1 VTPENPVYLELGN
14 VVERGLKQ
22 RCGVTL
28 ARRINYAINVATMV
42 NQSVSMVAQLKAANV
57 TTPICI
63 CDPIVEITISQAAAN
78 QQYRPEWLAV
88 AWGDPQGRQLEQDQL
103 HHTLAYSGTYPVKKQ
118 TEAYRVFKLANPGG
132 EPQEQYYPVAYYM
145 TMYLF
150 DILQQAGPN
159 LMPATFRDGAFS
171 MPRSAIGDIGIWG
184 GGVGRY
190 SPVVTAQVGRWEPNT
205 TSGFDDRKG
214 AWQSCD
220 GGTWYPYTDPA
231 GWGATRTPFQ
241 CPP

>member
-1 VTPENPVYLELGN
+1 
-14 VVERGLKQ
+14 
-22 RCGVTL
+22 
-28 ARRINYAINVATMV
+28 
-42 NQSVSMVAQLKAANV
+42 
-57 TTPICI
+57 
-63 CDPIVEITISQAAAN
+63 
-78 QQYRPEWLAV
+78 
-88 AWGDPQGRQLEQDQL
+88 
-103 HHTLAYSGTYPVKKQ
+103 
-118 TEAYRVFKLANPGG
+118 
-132 EPQEQYYPVAYYM
+132 
-145 TMYLF
+145 MYLF

-190 SPVVTAQVGRWEPNT
+190 SPVVTAQVGRWEPNA